1 MASGEIL
8 ACSKFYVEFDG
19 LAEKYIRK
27 VDGIAITVK
36 TAGGNT
42 SLGVTKGGKSVIQA
56 TPTGVSLGT
65 IKVEFTATG
74 DRDLEKWYSDS
85 HSESFAGGGSSSGG
99 ERKTGSIILY
109 NQSGE
114 EAARWNMT
122 GVMPVR
128 YEAPALSAGS
138 AEIATEKIEVS
149 FESLH
154 RVK

>member
-19 LAEKYIRK
+19 LTEKIIRK
-27 VDGIAITVK
+27 VDGIAITMK

-56 TPTGVSLGT
+56 TPTGVTLGT
-65 IKVEFTATG
+65 IQIEFAATG
-74 DRDLEKWYSDS
+74 DKDLEQWYSDS
-85 HSESFAGGGSSSGG
+85 HSEAFAGGGSSSGG

-109 NQSGE
+109 NQGGD
-114 EAARWNMT
+114 EAARWNLQ
-122 GVMPVR
+122 GVMPNS

-138 AEIATEKIEVS
+138 TDIATEKIEVS